1 MSNLISFHLL
11 YFKRCPLTQAFETQK
26 CNIIHISLFMVSHE
40 LNFTS
45 VYVYPLEYPKGIFRE
60 TGFCFLLIFFHDY
73 AN

>member
-45 VYVYPLEYPKGIFRE
+45 VYVYPLEYPKGIFSRNWVL
-60 TGFCFLLIFFHDY
+60 FSLDFFS
-73 AN
+73 